1 MSEQSY
7 DEISLKELIQIILN
21 HRRLIIAFTI
31 IMIVLAGLFSVYQQR
46 EGKSAEVIVAF
57 KFGGIKS
64 HQNPDGTAFDP
75 YQIASPYILSEVVS
89 ALDLDGQVS
98 PNKIRSLI
106 EMEPIIPDSFVSQ
119 QEFAMEKNGETLT
132 YYPDEYIL
140 KVHASESN
148 GVDADLAQRIAN
160 QIVISYR
167 DYFND
172 TYMAQRPVSN
182 RLIAFDKDEY
192 DYSDVSSVF
201 HSQLDSIRSF
211 ASAHSNLDTDFRSKR
226 TGMTFDDIYHTVA
239 ILDEVEM
246 NRLDS
251 MISAYKLTKNRE
263 RLIIYYDYMIEQ
275 LEYQKSKY
283 SAQTTVTTDILAS
296 IEDSSNDIITGLS
309 GNMELDNGES
319 YFNSLILRT
328 ASLGANSST
337 LQQQI
342 DYYKSEVEDLRSG
355 NYVVDFDEALVTA
368 KVLDMIDHIEA
379 SLYEWIDITNETSDE
394 FYDQYLSSAFYA
406 LSPAEVYSSVH
417 MSLNLAIGAVLGLM
431 LGVFVAFFKAYW
443 HNEPGRKGGY

>member
-1 MSEQSY
+1 
-7 DEISLKELIQIILN
+7 
-21 HRRLIIAFTI
+21 
-31 IMIVLAGLFSVYQQR
+31 
-46 EGKSAEVIVAF
+46 
-57 KFGGIKS
+57 
-64 HQNPDGTAFDP
+64 
-75 YQIASPYILSEVVS
+75 
-89 ALDLDGQVS
+89 
-98 PNKIRSLI
+98 
-106 EMEPIIPDSFVSQ
+106 
-119 QEFAMEKNGETLT
+119 
-132 YYPDEYIL
+132 
-140 KVHASESN
+140 
-148 GVDADLAQRIAN
+148 
-160 QIVISYR
+160 
-167 DYFND
+167 
-172 TYMAQRPVSN
+172 
-182 RLIAFDKDEY
+182 
-192 DYSDVSSVF
+192 
-201 HSQLDSIRSF
+201 
-211 ASAHSNLDTDFRSKR
+211 
-226 TGMTFDDIYHTVA
+226 MTFDDIYHTVA

-319 YFNSLILRT
+319 YFNNLILRT
-328 ASLGANSST
+328 ASLGASSST

-355 NYVVDFDEALVTA
+355 NYVVDFDETLVTA

-406 LSPAEVYSSVH
+406 LSPAEVYSSVR

-443 HNEPGRKGGY
+443 RSEPGRKGGY